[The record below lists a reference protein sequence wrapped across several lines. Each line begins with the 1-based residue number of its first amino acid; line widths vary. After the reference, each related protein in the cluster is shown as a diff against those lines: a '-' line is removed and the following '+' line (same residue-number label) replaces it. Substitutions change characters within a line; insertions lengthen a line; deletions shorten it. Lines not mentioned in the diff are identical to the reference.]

1 MQCSVFECTESAAA
15 RIPDA
20 LEKSGLTVAKVPFD
34 VADITKLSV
43 TVTDSDQKV
52 QIAVMPSAEFTSETA
67 QFAMRVVIFIRKGL
81 VAKLTGK
88 HNLSLANRI
97 TRELSHNDDYQRWA

>member
-15 RIPDA
+15 KIPAA

-43 TVTDSDQKV
+43 TDSDQKV

-67 QFAMRVVIFIRKGL
+67 QSAMRVVIFIRKGL

-97 TRELSHNDDYQRWA
+97 TRELSQNDDYQRWA